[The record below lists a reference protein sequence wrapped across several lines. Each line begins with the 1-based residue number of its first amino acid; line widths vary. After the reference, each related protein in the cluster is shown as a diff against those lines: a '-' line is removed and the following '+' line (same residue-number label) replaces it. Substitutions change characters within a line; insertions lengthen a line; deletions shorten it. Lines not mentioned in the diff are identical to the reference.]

1 MKKTA
6 LITGATAGIGAKF
19 AHLLAKED
27 FNLVLVARD
36 NTRLHETAQSL
47 TEEYGIGCEVIRAD
61 LTTDEGCSLI
71 EERLSRAEEP
81 IEVLINNAGF
91 AIRDS
96 FLKSSREDEIRLFD
110 ILCRTPMRLMH
121 AVLPGMKVRSS
132 GTIINVS
139 SVAGWMA
146 SGTYSASK
154 SYLTVLSE
162 SLHSNLQGTNIHVI
176 ALCPGFTHTEFHE
189 RGNIDMRFLPKFLW
203 LNADQVVAQA
213 WSDAKAGKALSI
225 PGRQY
230 QIISTIV
237 RFGPRPWVRKFGR
250 TIRRRQRRD

>member
-6 LITGATAGIGAKF
+6 LITGATSGIGAKF

-27 FNLVLVARD
+27 FNLVLVAR
-36 NTRLHETAQSL
+36 NETRLHETAQLL

-61 LTTDEGCSLI
+61 LTTDEGCVLI
-71 EERLSRAEEP
+71 EERLTRENEP

-91 AIRDS
+91 AIRNS
-96 FLKSSREDEIRLFD
+96 FLTSSREDEVRLFD

-139 SVAGWMA
+139 SVSGWLA

-162 SLHSNLQGTNIHVI
+162 SLHTDLQGTNVNVL
-176 ALCPGFTHTEFHE
+176 ALCPGFTHTEFHQ
-189 RGNIDMRFLPKFLW
+189 RGNIDMRFLPEFLW
-203 LNADQVVAQA
+203 LNSDEVVATA
-213 WSDAKAGKALSI
+213 WADAKAGKALSI

-230 QIISTIV
+230 QIISAIA

-250 TIRRRQRRD
+250 VIRRRQKRS